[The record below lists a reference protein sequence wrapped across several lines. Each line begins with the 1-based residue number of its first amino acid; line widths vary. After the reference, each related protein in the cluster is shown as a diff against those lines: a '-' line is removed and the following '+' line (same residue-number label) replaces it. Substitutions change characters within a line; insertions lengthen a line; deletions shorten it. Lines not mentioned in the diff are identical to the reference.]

1 MLRSKLIRGHGMGY
15 LHSNY
20 HWEFGIKRVKRKG
33 EAVVANNVFK
43 LPCLFQVGE
52 DDVWLPTSTAPPS
65 NAGGCFCPS
74 HCHHCASCAGSGY
87 CVSFPGGSLGT
98 KICPSY
104 IPIYKGRTRSLSQE
118 SSPNWDWVLPF
129 SFVLCSLVCPQTHTK
144 KPSLDMETDVPHN
157 AFPRISFIYLFIY
170 FWKEEIDGFFFFSCL
185 LPVFKF
191 TPVSSVAPQDNTEH
205 FLWLWITGSN
215 AGTPPSSSAC
225 STLWATMSAA
235 INGFLWPSWNIFL
248 GFSYFGDKLLSGV

>member
-1 MLRSKLIRGHGMGY
+1 MSLPSGRGWCLAPNLY
-15 LHSNY
+15 SPT
-20 HWEFGIKRVKRKG
+20 IKCWGLFLPLTLSSLCLMCWFWLLCLLSRRIIGNKDLPLLYTNLQG
-33 EAVVANNVFK
+33 NNK
-43 LPCLFQVGE
+43 E
-52 DDVWLPTSTAPPS
+52 
-65 NAGGCFCPS
+65 
-74 HCHHCASCAGSGY
+74 
-87 CVSFPGGSLGT
+87 
-98 KICPSY
+98 
-104 IPIYKGRTRSLSQE
+104 LSQE
-118 SSPNWDWVLPF
+118 LSPNWDWVLPF

>member
-104 IPIYKGRTRSLSQE
+104 IPIYKGITRSLSQE

-170 FWKEEIDGFFFFSCL
+170 FWKEEIDGFFFFLSTSCFQVHTCEFSGSSRQHGTFLMALNNWKQCWHTALVFCMLNPLGYHVCCNKWFPLAKLEYFPRL
-185 LPVFKF
+185 LL
-191 TPVSSVAPQDNTEH
+191 
-205 FLWLWITGSN
+205 LWW
-215 AGTPPSSSAC
+215 
-225 STLWATMSAA
+225 
-235 INGFLWPSWNIFL
+235 
-248 GFSYFGDKLLSGV
+248 